1 MAQSAQEDVLA
12 RVRAAAEAV
21 DGVHTAEPIVR
32 HEVRAHRRASVLSAA
47 VLSAEEDQPPEGA
60 GFIAYGGDLPA
71 EPGAAETLQ
80 QALRLAAEAPPDR
93 GTVYLTARGESYQS
107 YGALLRDAERLLGGL
122 RRTGVAPGDSVL
134 FQFADN
140 RSFVTAFWACV
151 LGGFLPTPVGPAPGY
166 DRENAV
172 TTKLRN
178 AWELLDR
185 PLVLTDESL
194 AASVRNL
201 ATLWDADDLRVAD
214 VGELSGGEPAT
225 DWFPAT
231 PDTPVVHLLTSGSTG
246 VPKCVRHTSR
256 SILARTRATAA
267 ANGFDEHEV
276 SLNWMPLDH
285 VGGIVMYNVR
295 DVVLRCRHVNA
306 TIGEFLA
313 EPLRWLDWSD
323 RYRVTNTWAPN
334 FAFAQLNERLAATEG
349 RSWDLSTLRHICN
362 AGEAVVSRTAERFQR
377 LLGPHR
383 LPAGAMRPC
392 WGMSETS
399 SGVTYSVLPADD
411 PHAGR
416 LWVDKHSLSGALRLA
431 EPGDPEA
438 ICFTEVGPPIP
449 GVRLRIVDHEDRVL
463 PADRVGRLQIT
474 GPTIM
479 SGYHRNDAANAAS
492 FTEDGWFRTGDLAFL
507 HQGSLT
513 ITGREKDMIVING
526 ANHLSYDIESIVEQV
541 PGTEVTWTAA
551 CGWAGP
557 GNQADRLVV
566 FFVPT
571 DASEVDDT
579 IAAIRARLAEQLGL
593 RPHLVVPVERAA
605 FPKTGSGKIQRAQ
618 LVADLEQG
626 RFDDWLTTGQ
636 NEEIDDDG
644 LPAWFFERVWTES
657 TDRPDRPLPPG
668 PWLVIG
674 GEVPAQR
681 LAVDVIVAGPD
692 EDLRT
697 VLRDRRPGLVLDA
710 RGLADQPA
718 DGPLQVADLI
728 RELAAEPDR
737 PELLVLTRGGLWARP
752 GDRLDPA
759 WLALPG
765 LIRTAAAEQ
774 ALPLVRQLDLPAGE
788 PADWADMVLD
798 ELRRPAGEDLVA
810 RRAGQRL
817 VPRLA
822 PVPPAAAGAESAGL
836 VPGGR
841 YLITGGLGG
850 IAFALAEYLL
860 AAYQARLLLVGRSAV
875 AGAAG
880 ERAAR
885 LEELHGLG
893 AAGER
898 AARLEELRGLGDVEY
913 RALDVADENGLRRA
927 LTEAERRWGAP
938 LDGVLHLAGADV
950 SAQWTRL
957 ERHTVARESR
967 AGYLAAYRAKVDG
980 TLSLAALLRDRPET
994 LLVLFSSV
1002 NGDFGGSSFA
1012 AYASA
1017 NSFLTGFADH
1027 WGRELGRPVRCLAWS
1042 TWTGVG
1048 MNRAAPA
1055 GAAAAR
1061 GFRPIDVERGLASF
1075 VAALRRPRPHLL
1087 IGLDGRNEH
1096 IVRDLAPGAARPA
1109 ELIVAYAGTA
1119 PEAQVRRAVA
1129 GHARQLGVPVH
1140 CLRFAELP
1148 AAPDGGTDRARVLAE
1163 AALSAERGGRRYV
1176 APAGD
1181 LERRLAAL
1189 WGEVLGR
1196 DDVGRDDRFFDLG
1209 GSSVRAAQ
1217 LVGRING
1224 VLPGE
1229 LSLHHL
1235 YEHPTVGE
1243 LATVLQ
1249 RQ

>member
-1 MAQSAQEDVLA
+1 MQSAEDEVLA
-12 RVRAAAEAV
+12 GVRAAARAV
-21 DGVHTAEPIVR
+21 DGVDAAEPIVR
-32 HEVRAHRRASVLSAA
+32 REVRAHRPGRAAA
-47 VLSAEEDQPPEGA
+47 ADRRPGDAAEADLPADGP
-60 GFIAYGGDLPA
+60 GFVAYGGDLPA
-71 EPGAAETLQ
+71 EPGAATTLQ
-80 QALRLAAEAPPDR
+80 EALRLAAGSAPDR
-93 GTVYLTARGESYQS
+93 GTVYLTAHGESFQS
-107 YGALLRDAERLLGGL
+107 YRELLGDAERLLGGL
-122 RRTGVAPGDSVL
+122 RRTGIAPGDSVL

-185 PLVLTDESL
+185 PLVLTDRSL
-194 AASVRNL
+194 AGPVRHL
-201 ATLWDADDLRVAD
+201 ATLWGTADLRVAD
-214 VGELSGGEPAT
+214 VDELTGDRPDTA
-225 DWFPAT
+225 WFPAG

-306 TIGEFLA
+306 TIQEFLA
-313 EPLRWLDWSD
+313 EPVRWLDWAD
-323 RYRVTNTWAPN
+323 RYGVTNTWAPN
-334 FAFAQLNERLAATEG
+334 FAFALVNEQLAATEG
-349 RSWDLSTLRHICN
+349 RSWDLSALRHICN
-362 AGEAVVSRTAERFQR
+362 AGEAVVSRTAERFLQ
-377 LLGPHR
+377 LVGPYG

-416 LWVDKHSLSGALRLA
+416 LWVDQNSLSGALRLTD
-431 EPGDPEA
+431 PGHPDA
-438 ICFTEVGPPIP
+438 VCFTEVGPPIP
-449 GVRLRIVDHEDRVL
+449 GVRLRVVDHEERIL
-463 PADRVGRLQIT
+463 PPDRVGRLQIT

-479 SGYHRNDAANAAS
+479 AGYHRNDAANADS
-492 FTEDGWFRTGDLAFL
+492 FTADGWFRTGDLAFL
-507 HQGSLT
+507 HDGSLT
-513 ITGREKDMIVING
+513 ITGREKDMIVVNG
-526 ANHLSYDIESIVEQV
+526 ANYLSYDIESIVEQV

-566 FFVPT
+566 FFVPA
-571 DASEVDDT
+571 DPLEIEDT

-593 RPHLVVPVERAA
+593 RPYLVVPVERAA
-605 FPKTGSGKIQRAQ
+605 FPKTGSGKIQRAE
-618 LVADLEQG
+618 LVADLTRG
-626 RFDDWLTTGQ
+626 RFDDWLTTGE
-636 NEEIDDDG
+636 NEELDDDG
-644 LPAWFFERVWTES
+644 LPAWFFERVWAVVDG
-657 TDRPDRPLPPG
+657 DRADHPLPPG
-668 PWLVIG
+668 PWLVLDG
-674 GEVPAQR
+674 GGLAHTLAGRPEVPE
-681 LAVDVIVAGPD
+681 LIVAGPG
-692 EDLRT
+692 EDPWT
-697 VLRDRRPGLVLDA
+697 VLGDRRPGLVVYA
-710 RGLADQPA
+710 
-718 DGPLQVADLI
+718 
-728 RELAAEPDR
+728 RELDGGPSAVAGLIQEMAARQDR
-737 PELLVLTRGGLWARP
+737 PGLLVLTRHGIWARP
-752 GDRLDPA
+752 GDRLDPDR
-759 WLALPG
+759 LALPG

-774 ALPLVRQLDLPAGE
+774 ALPLVRQADLPAGE
-788 PADWADMVLD
+788 PATWAAAVVD
-798 ELRRPAGEDLVA
+798 ELRRAPGEDLVA
-810 RRAGQRL
+810 RRAGRRL
-817 VPRLA
+817 VARLA
-822 PVPPAAAGAESAGL
+822 PVHPDEDGNEPAGL

-850 IAFALAEYLL
+850 IAFPLAEYLL

-875 AGAAG
+875 DDAGD
-880 ERAAR
+880 ERAER
-885 LEELHGLG
+885 LRELSC
-893 AAGER
+893 
-898 AARLEELRGLGDVEY
+898 LGDVEY
-913 RALDVADENGLRRA
+913 QALDVADEAALRRA
-927 LTEAERRWGAP
+927 VTGAEDRWGAP

-957 ERHTVARESR
+957 EQHTAARETP
-967 AGYLAAYRAKVDG
+967 AGYRTAYRAKVDG
-980 TLSLAALLRDRPET
+980 TLSLAALLEDRPET

-1027 WGRELGRPVRCLAWS
+1027 WGRERGRPVRCLAWS

-1048 MNRAAPA
+1048 MNRGSPA

-1061 GFRPIDVERGLASF
+1061 GFRPIDAERGLASF
-1075 VAALRRPRPHLL
+1075 VAALRLSRPHLL
-1087 IGLDGRNEH
+1087 IGLDGRNPH
-1096 IVRDLAPGAARPA
+1096 IVADLAPGTARAA
-1109 ELIVAYAGTA
+1109 ELIVAYTGTA
-1119 PEAQVRRAVA
+1119 AEALVRRAVA

-1140 CLRFAELP
+1140 CLRLAELP
-1148 AAPDGGTDRARVLAE
+1148 AGPDGAVDTAHVLAE

-1176 APAGD
+1176 APANQ

-1189 WGEVLGR
+1189 WSEVLGR

-1217 LVGRING
+1217 LVSRING
-1224 VLPGE
+1224 AVAGE